1 MIQCNQGRNIIA
13 VMMNEAKNN
22 TINGINALLI
32 DDLLLISR
40 LRMNVISSPMLSD
53 TVDEEVDEEG

>member
-1 MIQCNQGRNIIA
+1 MI
-13 VMMNEAKNN
+13 NEAKKV
-22 TINGINALLI
+22 TINGINILLI

>member
-1 MIQCNQGRNIIA
+1 MIQCNQGSNIIA
-13 VMMNEAKNN
+13 VMIIEAKNN
-22 TINGINALLI
+22 TINGINPLLI
-32 DDLLLISR
+32 DDLLLIYR

>member
-1 MIQCNQGRNIIA
+1 MIQCNQGSNIIA
-13 VMMNEAKNN
+13 VMVIEAKN
-22 TINGINALLI
+22 TINGINPLLI